1 MNREFIENAVTKG
14 AMALGGIAVD
24 GVSGLLKGGMEE
36 REMGEDKIDALDTVT
51 EVCKDMV
58 PDMASKAAMSAVNK
72 MFDKT
77 NKELGTTEVNND

>member
-1 MNREFIENAVTKG
+1 MSKEFIENAVAKG

-36 REMGEDKIDALDTVT
+36 REMGEDKISALDTVT

-58 PDMASKAAMSAVNK
+58 PDMASKAAMSAVSK
-72 MFDKT
+72 MFDRVDREGVD
-77 NKELGTTEVNND
+77 NE